1 MDQGQAIV
9 YENILPKYT
18 LNEEQERK
26 EILRQ
31 YRALLRSLRPK
42 LKRSDKELVRTA
54 FEMAAEAHRTMRRK
68 SGEPYI
74 LHPLAVA
81 RICVEEIGLGIRS
94 TICSLLHDTVE
105 DTDITLEDIEREFG
119 SEIARIVD
127 GLTKISS
134 VMDTNSSQQADNF
147 KKILL
152 TLTDDPRVILI
163 KLADRL
169 HNMRTLDYMKRD
181 KQLKISSETVWVYA
195 PLAHRMG
202 LYNVKTELEDL
213 SMKYLE
219 PEAYKDIARRL
230 SETKRERSRYIN
242 EFIRPLKE
250 KLDAAGFNFEIYGRP
265 KSIHSIWNK
274 IVKKGVAFD
283 EVYDLFAIR
292 IILNSPPEREKEDCW
307 KVYSMVTDEYT
318 PSPERLRDWLSNPK
332 SNGYE
337 ALHTT
342 VMGPQ
347 GRWVEVQI
355 RTRRMNE
362 IAEKGLAAHYKYKE
376 GGPASGGDEDRFD
389 KWFGQIR
396 EVIGS
401 QDTDSVDFLQ
411 DFKTSFLAEEI
422 YVYTPKGDVKM
433 LPIGSTALDFA
444 FAIHS
449 AIGSKCIGAKVNHK
463 LVPISHKLRSGDQV
477 EIITSNKQK
486 PTEDWLN
493 FVVTAKAKSKIKDAL
508 KEEKRKIADEG
519 KYTLQ
524 RKLEGMGAA
533 FNQHNIDELVAFYKV
548 PSQLDLF
555 YNIAI
560 KQNDLRELKEF
571 HVLGDRLEAPKPVKP
586 VEIKPEIEHRTVSKK
601 DSELII
607 FGESGDKIM
616 YTLAKC
622 CNPIP
627 GDDVFGFVSTGKG
640 LTIHRTNC
648 PNAAQMMA
656 NYAHRI
662 VKTKWAKNKEISF
675 LTGLRII
682 GMDDVG
688 VINKITNVISGE
700 MKINIAALTIESG
713 DGLFEG
719 TIKVFV
725 HDKEELDE
733 LVDRLKQL
741 QGIQSVNRFD
751 TEESKK

>member
-1 MDQGQAIV
+1 MQQAPDPIV
-9 YENILPKYT
+9 EPVLPKYN
-18 LNEEQERK
+18 LNPEQEK
-26 EILRQ
+26 NEIIRH

-42 LKRSDKELVRTA
+42 LKKGDKELVRTA
-54 FEMAAEAHRTMRRK
+54 FEMAAEAHKTMRRK

-74 LHPLAVA
+74 LHPIAVA
-81 RICVEEIGLGIRS
+81 MICVEEIGLGVRS
-94 TICSLLHDTVE
+94 TICALLHDTVE
-105 DTDITLEDIEREFG
+105 DTDITLEDVEHEFG
-119 SEIARIVD
+119 TEIAKIVD

-134 VMDTNSSQQADNF
+134 VIDTNTSQQAENF

-169 HNMRTLDYMKRD
+169 HNMRTLDHMKRE
-181 KQLKISSETVWVYA
+181 KQLKIASETVWVYA

-202 LYNVKTELEDL
+202 LYNIKTELEDL
-213 SMKYLE
+213 SMKYME
-219 PEAYKDIARRL
+219 PEAYREIAKKL
-230 SETKRERSRYIN
+230 SETKRERTRYIN

-250 KLDAAGFNFEIYGRP
+250 KLQAGGFNFEIYGRP

-274 IVKKGVAFD
+274 IKKKSVAFE

-292 IILNSPPEREKEDCW
+292 VILDSSPEKEKEDCW
-307 KVYSMVTDEYT
+307 KVYSMITDEYT

-332 SNGYE
+332 NNGYE

-347 GRWVEVQI
+347 GKWVEVQI
-355 RTRRMNE
+355 RTKRMNE

-376 GGPASGGDEDRFD
+376 GSNDEDRFD

-396 EVIGS
+396 EVLS
-401 QDTDSVDFLQ
+401 TQDTDGVDFLQ

-422 YVYTPKGDVKM
+422 YVYTPKGEVKM
-433 LPIGSTALDFA
+433 LPTGSTALDFA
-444 FAIHS
+444 FSIHS
-449 AIGSKCIGAKVNHK
+449 AIGTKCIGAKVHHK

-486 PTEDWLN
+486 PSEDWLN
-493 FVVTAKAKSKIKDAL
+493 MVVTAKAKSKIKDAL
-508 KEEKRKIADEG
+508 REEKRKIAEDG

-524 RKLEGMGAA
+524 RKIEAMGAA
-533 FNQHNIDELVAFYKV
+533 YSQYNIDELVQFYKL
-548 PSQLDLF
+548 PSPLDLH
-555 YNIAI
+555 YKIATKAI
-560 KQNDLRELKEF
+560 DLKELKEF
-571 HVLGDRLEAPKPVKP
+571 QVLGDKIEIPKPKQLV
-586 VEIKPEIEHRTVSKK
+586 PEIPGENSQSRNISRK

-607 FGESGDKIM
+607 FGESSDKIM

-640 LTIHRTNC
+640 LIIHRTNC
-648 PNAAQMMA
+648 PNAAQLLA
-656 NYAHRI
+656 NYGHRV

-675 LTGLRII
+675 LTGLKIV
-682 GMDDVG
+682 GLDDVG
-688 VINKITNVISGE
+688 VINKITNVISGDLR
-700 MKINIAALTIESG
+700 INIAGLTIESRE
-713 DGLFEG
+713 GLFEG

-725 HDKEELDE
+725 HDKEELE
-733 LVDRLKQL
+733 LLVTRLKSL
-741 QGIQSVNRFD
+741 NGIQTVDRFD
-751 TEESKK
+751 TENIS

>member
-1 MDQGQAIV
+1 MQMNPLESIIPPTQEIP
-9 YENILPKYT
+9 IPKYD
-18 LNEEQERK
+18 LDPEQEKK
-26 EILRQ
+26 EILRH

-42 LKRSDKELVRTA
+42 LKRGDRELVRIA
-54 FEMAAEAHRTMRRK
+54 FEMAADAHKTMRRK

-81 RICVEEIGLGIRS
+81 KICVEEIGLGVRS
-94 TICSLLHDTVE
+94 TICALLHDTVE
-105 DTDITLEDIEREFG
+105 DTDLTLEDLEREFG
-119 SEIARIVD
+119 NEITKIVD
-127 GLTKISS
+127 GLTKISN
-134 VMDTNSSQQADNF
+134 VMDTNTSQQAENF

-169 HNMRTLDYMKRD
+169 HNMRTLDFMKRE
-181 KQLKISSETVWVYA
+181 KQLKIASETIWVYA

-202 LYNVKTELEDL
+202 LYAIKTELEDL
-213 SMKYLE
+213 SMKYME
-219 PEAYKDIARRL
+219 PEAYRDIAKKL
-230 SETKRERSRYIN
+230 SETKRERTRYIN
-242 EFIRPLKE
+242 EFIRPLRE
-250 KLDAAGFNFEIYGRP
+250 KLDRSGFKFEIYGRP

-274 IVKKGVAFD
+274 IKKKGVAFE

-292 IILNSPPEREKEDCW
+292 VILDSPQEKEKEECW
-307 KVYSMVTDEYT
+307 KVYSMITDEYT

-355 RTRRMNE
+355 RTKRMNE

-376 GGPASGGDEDRFD
+376 GSSDEDRFD
-389 KWFGQIR
+389 KWFSQIR
-396 EVIGS
+396 EVITS

-433 LPIGSTALDFA
+433 LPVGSTALDFA
-444 FAIHS
+444 FSIHS

-463 LVPISHKLRSGDQV
+463 LVPISHKLRSGDQI

-486 PTEDWLN
+486 PSEDWLN
-493 FVVTAKAKSKIKDAL
+493 IVITQKAKAKIKDAL

-519 KYTLQ
+519 KYIAQ
-524 RKLEGMGAA
+524 RKLEGLGAA
-533 FNQHNIDELVAFYKV
+533 FSQHNIDELVAYYKV

-555 YNIAI
+555 YEIATKRI
-560 KQNDLRELKEF
+560 DLKELKDF
-571 HVLGDRLEAPKPVKP
+571 HVLGDKLEAPKAVKTEAKTELTEYTP
-586 VEIKPEIEHRTVSKK
+586 KPSAK

-607 FGESGDKIM
+607 FGESSDKIM
-616 YTLAKC
+616 YNLAKC

-627 GDDVFGFVSTGKG
+627 GDDVFGFVTTGKG
-640 LTIHRTNC
+640 LTIHRTSC

-656 NYAHRI
+656 NYGHRV

-675 LTGLRII
+675 LTGLKII
-682 GMDDVG
+682 GLDDVG
-688 VINKITNVISGE
+688 VINKITNIISGD
-700 MKINIAALTIESG
+700 MKINISALSIESAE
-713 DGLFEG
+713 GLFEG
-719 TIKVFV
+719 NIRVFV
-725 HDKEELDE
+725 HDKEELEE
-733 LVDRLKQL
+733 LVVRLKQL
-741 QGIQSVNRFD
+741 NGIQKVERYD
-751 TEESKK
+751 TEKP